1 MALTQISTEG
11 IKDGTITGSDLA
23 TNVDLVDDQKL
34 RFGTGNDL
42 EIYGI
47 ASDGTAAIIN
57 HANGDLLIKH
67 GADKQLISR
76 DDGAIELYY
85 DDSKK
90 FETTTDGVS
99 IPSDT
104 TFLQIGAGQDLDLH
118 HNGTNSYIRNKT
130 GDLHIR
136 PLVAEEGIILKP
148 NAAVQLYYDNSLVF
162 ETVGGGVFVRGNLYF
177 GVGVTGNLQGN
188 DNDKLILG
196 TGSDLQ
202 IYHDGSHSRIYNS
215 TGNLTVRSA
224 VFDVLNADGSE
235 RMMRATADGGCDL
248 FFNGVSKLET
258 RVGDTIFHDDIR
270 IQDNNKI
277 NVGTGDD
284 LQIYHDGSHS
294 QISNSTGNLNIS
306 SGSAVVTKVNTS
318 EDAIVCNVNGSV
330 DLYYDN
336 SKKLE
341 TDNSGVSITGRLDT
355 TTGVRI
361 NADNQKLKIGAGDD
375 LEIYHDGSNS
385 YIKNAGT
392 GNIIFLSDDVQFKS
406 DGGGHTGLT
415 INTDGAVELYHN
427 NTKRFETFSAGAQ
440 VIGTFAVDATTGLG
454 LPIGTDANEPNAAN
468 YKGYL
473 RFNDDDDAIYFSNGT
488 EWINMTATTP
498 TLSSV
503 SGNIFDGLTSN
514 LTLSGTGFLSANLVV
529 NFVQS
534 SDGINANV
542 TVTPSSDS
550 AATVAVPSA
559 VHGSVTAGNVVTIK
573 VTNSDGKAS
582 GTVNKTASSLPSGGT
597 ITTSGGFRIHTF
609 TSSGT
614 FVNTIANNSVQYL
627 VIGGGAS
634 GGNAENFS
642 VSGSGGGGAGG
653 YRSSVTGESS
663 GGGASAE
670 SAQTLS
676 AASFSVTVGGGGSSQ
691 TSHANGNNGSNSV
704 FAGSSTI
711 TSLGGGAGGGASNN
725 GSSGGSGGGGGDS
738 SNGGAG
744 TSGQGFAGA
753 NFHSGG
759 ENIGGGGGGAGAA
772 ATNANGGVG
781 VSSSINGS
789 ATFRGGGGG
798 GAGRSNSNGGS
809 GGNGGGGAGTN
820 HGGNTGTAGTANT
833 GGGGGGTGAANG
845 GTSGAG
851 GSGIVI
857 LRYAI

>member
-196 TGSDLQ
+196 TGS
-202 IYHDGSHSRIYNS
+202 
-215 TGNLTVRSA
+215 
-224 VFDVLNADGSE
+224 
-235 RMMRATADGGCDL
+235 
-248 FFNGVSKLET
+248 
-258 RVGDTIFHDDIR
+258 
-270 IQDNNKI
+270 
-277 NVGTGDD
+277 D

-550 AATVAVPSA
+550 AATVAVQSA

-676 AASFSVTVGGGGSSQ
+676 ASSFSVTVGGGGSSQ

-798 GAGRSNSNGGS
+798 GAGRNNSNGGS